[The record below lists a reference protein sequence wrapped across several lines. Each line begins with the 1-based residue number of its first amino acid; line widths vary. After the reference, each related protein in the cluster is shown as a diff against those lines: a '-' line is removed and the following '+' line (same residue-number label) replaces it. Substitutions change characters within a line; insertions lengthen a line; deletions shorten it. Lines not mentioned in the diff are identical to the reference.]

1 MAKRKA
7 KVTQMKPA
15 NSIVEDLQTQ
25 LDAANK
31 ARDERLD
38 KLKEHVVSTMKTVSD
53 KYRTVNGFMQARST
67 IDQVTFGDDTSVP
80 MVWNKAALEMAADI
94 SRVAGEMAAKV
105 EATHV
110 DDITGDMF
118 DDYMEADF
126 IEKEFTVSSAA
137 NQLLVLSLLQNIGP
151 SLEDIVTFRESTK
164 EEIYKLM
171 VAIEEQSAD
180 RTEE

>member
-1 MAKRKA
+1 
-7 KVTQMKPA
+7 MKPA

-67 IDQVTFGDDTSVP
+67 IDQVMFGETATSP
-80 MVWNKAALEMAADI
+80 AAWNNLALEMAADI
-94 SRVAGEMAAKV
+94 SALAYEMSKKVAD
-105 EATHV
+105 THV

-118 DDYMEADF
+118 DAYMVEDF
-126 IEKEFTVSSAA
+126 VEKSFDIGAAA

-164 EEIYKLM
+164 AEIDKL
-171 VAIEEQSAD
+171 VAEIEAQSTD
-180 RTEE
+180 ETEE